1 MIKAPKFIL
10 ILTILINLFFGFSNK
25 QVIGTIPISGNQI
38 ASFSVSVKEQSTIA
52 SLNDFIESVK
62 DGDKNT
68 IRGVYIAD
76 NFALRVV
83 EQPANNPNFVST
95 IEGETTQFSLA
106 KKYSTIGFLA
116 HNFASGKY
124 FFNLTLGNIVQVI
137 YGDGRIDQ
145 FRIMRIFQFQAL
157 QPDSPKSQF
166 VDLQS
171 GEKFSSTQ
179 LFEKVYTGNKH
190 ITFQTCI
197 QKDGKDSWGRL
208 FLIAIPL
215 EEKLDKIP

>member
-10 ILTILINLFFGFSNK
+10 ILTILINFFFGFTNK
-25 QVIGTIPISGNQI
+25 QVIGTIPISGNQKPSI
-38 ASFSVSVKEQSTIA
+38 SVSVIEQSTLS
-52 SLNDFIESVK
+52 SLNDFVDSVK

-76 NFALRVV
+76 IFALRVV

-124 FFNLTLGNIVQVI
+124 FFNLNLGNVVQVI
-137 YGDGRIDQ
+137 YGDGRIEQ
-145 FRIMRIFQFQAL
+145 FQIIRIFQFQAL

-171 GEKFSSTQ
+171 GEKLSPTQ
-179 LFEKVYTGNKH
+179 LFKKVYTGNKH

-197 QKDGKDSWGRL
+197 KKDDMDSWGRL

-215 EEKLDKIP
+215 ELKLE